1 MLVLYS
7 ELSAVVCYATEPKA
21 WNAGKF
27 LPTPQ
32 TMVLYPLLL
41 MPFVLHDNK
50 THQCFFHDEPR
61 VHKTIVR
68 FLRMFQHTILYA
80 SLKKT
85 T

>member
-27 LPTPQ
+27 LPTRDNI
-32 TMVLYPLLL
+32 LCPLLL

-61 VHKTIVR
+61 VHNTIVR
-68 FLRMFQHTILYA
+68 FLLMFQHTILYA